1 MTAAPV
7 PRPAAITG
15 YVEAMTPA
23 GALGW
28 VWCPDNPA
36 LRLRVEAWHGEHLLA
51 SVIADRPRAD
61 LAGAGIGDGAHAFEF
76 SIPADAAPRLDEIRI
91 LAIGADGEKVP
102 IGAPPPPQALADRL
116 DKMVRALDMLV
127 GSQRLLHRNL
137 QAALLR
143 PPEPS
148 PDAAAQEQSELAK
161 RLDGLETLV
170 LRLDAHLAELA
181 RPDSAPSAGARSWIL
196 AAIAASFAAL
206 LLSAWGLL
214 RALPG

>member
-1 MTAAPV
+1 MNVVSPHHQSSV
-7 PRPAAITG
+7 TG

-28 VWCPDNPA
+28 VWCPDDPA
-36 LRLRVEAWHGEHLLA
+36 LRLRVEAWHGDNLLA
-51 SVIADRPRAD
+51 QVIADRPRAD

-76 SIPADAAPRLDEIRI
+76 SIPADAAPQIADIRI
-91 LAIGADGEKVP
+91 VAIGPDGDKVP
-102 IGAPPPPQALADRL
+102 IGAPPPPEALADRL
-116 DKMVRALDMLV
+116 DKMARTLDMLV

-143 PPEPS
+143 APEPA
-148 PDAAAQEQSELAK
+148 PDAAAEEQATLTQ

-181 RPDSAPSAGARSWIL
+181 RPEATSAGGARPWML
-196 AAIAASFAAL
+196 AAIATSFAAL